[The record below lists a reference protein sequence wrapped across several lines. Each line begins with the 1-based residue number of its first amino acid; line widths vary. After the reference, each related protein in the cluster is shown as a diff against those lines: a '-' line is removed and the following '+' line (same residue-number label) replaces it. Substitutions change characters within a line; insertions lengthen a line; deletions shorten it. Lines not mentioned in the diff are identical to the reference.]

1 VRSDKRA
8 TTRGCPYKRVLF
20 RVSVQGAVGHYL
32 VMFLLL
38 VLLGYGLRRGGV
50 LTDETTAWLARL
62 VALAP
67 LPALVLSALAQ
78 ASFSPTLLGAWGV
91 AMLSVGLGMGLAWT
105 LGMVLPLATPTCA
118 LLTVQGSISN
128 TGFLGTPLIAAL
140 YSHDPNIVAA
150 AVAYDMGVTS
160 LMIHSVG
167 ARMLARAGAAK
178 GVSDGANGLRRLAQ
192 MPVFWAAIAGYA
204 LMLAGLRLPEPLL
217 FTLERLGQ
225 TTTPLVLLTIGGM
238 LHWRTLGARWRAVA
252 LVVAFKTLAMP
263 LLMLGLLRLVGLPP
277 FAAKALLLQSAMP
290 TVMVSAVYAAAF
302 RTEPELASAVVVA
315 STVVALALLPLWMNA
330 L

>member
-1 VRSDKRA
+1 
-8 TTRGCPYKRVLF
+8 
-20 RVSVQGAVGHYL
+20 
-32 VMFLLL
+32 MFLLL
-38 VLLGYGLRRGGV
+38 LLLGYGLRRGGV

-91 AMLSVGLGMGLAWT
+91 AMLSVWLGMGLAW
-105 LGMVLPLATPTCA
+105 LVGNLLPLATPTRA

-140 YSHDPNIVAA
+140 YGQEPNIVAT

-160 LMIHSVG
+160 LMIHLVG
-167 ARMLARAGAAK
+167 ARILARAGAAK
-178 GVSDGANGLRRLAQ
+178 EGSSEANGLRRLAQ
-192 MPVFWAAIAGYA
+192 MPVFWAALAGYA
-204 LMLAGLRLPEPLL
+204 LMLTALRLPEPLL

-225 TTTPLVLLTIGGM
+225 TTTPLVLLAIGGT

-252 LVVAFKTLAMP
+252 LIVAFKALAMP
-263 LLMLGLLRLVGLPP
+263 LLMLGLLQLAGLPP

-315 STVVALALLPLWMNA
+315 STVVALVLLPVWMS
-330 L
+330 LL

>member
-1 VRSDKRA
+1 
-8 TTRGCPYKRVLF
+8 
-20 RVSVQGAVGHYL
+20 VQGAVGHYL

-91 AMLSVGLGMGLAWT
+91 AMLSVWLGMGLAWL
-105 LGMVLPLATPTCA
+105 LGNLLPLAAPTRA

-140 YSHDPNIVAA
+140 YSHAPNIVAA

-252 LVVAFKTLAMP
+252 LIVAFKTLAVP

>member
-1 VRSDKRA
+1 
-8 TTRGCPYKRVLF
+8 
-20 RVSVQGAVGHYL
+20 
-32 VMFLLL
+32 MFLLL

-67 LPALVLSALAQ
+67 LPALVLSALAK

-91 AMLSVGLGMGLAWT
+91 AMLSVWLGMGLAWL
-105 LGMVLPLATPTCA
+105 LGNLLPLAPPTRA
-118 LLTVQGSISN
+118 LLIVQGSISN

-140 YSHDPNIVAA
+140 YSHEPNIVAA

-160 LMIHSVG
+160 LMIHIGGRADAG
-167 ARMLARAGAAK
+167 ACGRGEGRFRRGERAATARADACVLGGDCGLRADACGAAPARTAAVHARTAGADHDAAGATNNRRDAPLAHAGHALEGGRADCRLQNARDAAADAGAA
-178 GVSDGANGLRRLAQ
+178 ALA
-192 MPVFWAAIAGYA
+192 
-204 LMLAGLRLPEPLL
+204 
-217 FTLERLGQ
+217 
-225 TTTPLVLLTIGGM
+225 
-238 LHWRTLGARWRAVA
+238 
-252 LVVAFKTLAMP
+252 
-263 LLMLGLLRLVGLPP
+263 GLPP
-277 FAAKALLLQSAMP
+277 FAAQALLLQSAMP

-315 STVVALALLPLWMNA
+315 STVVALALLPLWMSA

>member
-1 VRSDKRA
+1 
-8 TTRGCPYKRVLF
+8 
-20 RVSVQGAVGHYL
+20 VQGAVGHYL

-50 LTDETTAWLARL
+50 LTDATTAWLARL

-67 LPALVLSALAQ
+67 LPALVLSALAK

-91 AMLSVGLGMGLAWT
+91 AMLSVWLGMGLAWL
-105 LGMVLPLATPTCA
+105 LGNLLPLAAPTRA
-118 LLTVQGSISN
+118 LLVVQGSISN

-140 YSHDPNIVAA
+140 YSHEPNIVAA

-160 LMIHSVG
+160 LMIHMVG

-204 LMLAGLRLPEPLL
+204 LMLAGVRLPEPLL
-217 FTLERLGQ
+217 FHTRTAGADHDAAGATNNRRDAPLAHAGRALESGRADCRLQ
-225 TTTPLVLLTIGGM
+225 D
-238 LHWRTLGARWRAVA
+238 ARD
-252 LVVAFKTLAMP
+252 
-263 LLMLGLLRLVGLPP
+263 
-277 FAAKALLLQSAMP
+277 
-290 TVMVSAVYAAAF
+290 AAADAGAA
-302 RTEPELASAVVVA
+302 ASGGVA
-315 STVVALALLPLWMNA
+315 PLRCAGVAAAERDADRDGQRGLRRRVPHRS
-330 L
+330 

>member
-38 VLLGYGLRRGGV
+38 VLGYGLRRGGV

-105 LGMVLPLATPTCA
+105 LGMVLPLATPTRA

-225 TTTPLVLLTIGGM
+225 TTTPLVLLAIGGM

-252 LVVAFKTLAMP
+252 LIVGFKTLVMP
-263 LLMLGLLRLVGLPP
+263 LLMLGMLRLVGLPP